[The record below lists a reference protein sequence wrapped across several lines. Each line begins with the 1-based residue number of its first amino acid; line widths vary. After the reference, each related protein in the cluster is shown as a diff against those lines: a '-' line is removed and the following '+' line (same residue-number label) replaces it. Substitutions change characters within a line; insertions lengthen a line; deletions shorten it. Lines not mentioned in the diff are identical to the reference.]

1 MGKKLGI
8 LGAGK
13 VGEALAIGIS
23 QRGLVSAAD
32 MVLSEHNPARRSEVA
47 SKTGFRVIAD
57 CREVARLSDTI
68 IIAVKPKD
76 IGGVLADIAPE
87 LGPSKLLISVAA
99 GVSLELL
106 ESSVPKGTQV
116 IRTMPNMAVAINEGM
131 SVLSPGTSVQPESLE
146 WATELFRSVGRALVL
161 DEQYMDAV
169 TGLSGSGPA
178 YVYVIIE
185 SLADGGLKLGLPRD
199 VAFELAAQTVLGAA
213 KNVLVTGEHP
223 AKLRDQVTTPAGT
236 TIDGV
241 LELEAGGL
249 RLTLINAVVKAAER
263 SAQLIRKSKKP

>member
-1 MGKKLGI
+1 MERRLGI
-8 LGAGK
+8 IGAGK
-13 VGEALAIGIS
+13 VGEALASGIA
-23 QRGLVSAAD
+23 QRGLVEPGAIL
-32 MVLSEHNPARRSEVA
+32 LSDRSEA
-47 SKTGFRVIAD
+47 HRAEIAKKTGFRVVAD
-57 CREVARLSDTI
+57 NREVARSSGTI
-68 IIAVKPKD
+68 ILCVKPKD
-76 IGGVLADIAPE
+76 VEEVLAEISLEISPD
-87 LGPSKLLISVAA
+87 KLLISVAA

-106 ESSVPKGTQV
+106 EAHVPKGSQV
-116 IRTMPNMAVAINEGM
+116 IRTMPNMAVAICEGM
-131 SVLSPGTSVQPESLE
+131 TVLSPGVHVRPESLG
-146 WATELFRSVGRALVL
+146 WAKELFQSVGRALVL

-178 YVYVIIE
+178 YVYIIIE

-213 KNVLVTGEHP
+213 RNVLITGEHP

-236 TIDGV
+236 TIEGV

-263 SAQLIRKSKKP
+263 SAQLLRKPRKS

>member
-1 MGKKLGI
+1 MVRKLGI
-8 LGAGK
+8 IGAGK
-13 VGEALAIGIS
+13 VGEALAVGIA
-23 QRGLVSAAD
+23 QRGLVAAGD
-32 MVLSEHNPARRSEVA
+32 IVLSDPSAPHRAELAA
-47 SKTGFRVIAD
+47 KTGFRVIPD
-57 CREVARLSDTI
+57 NREVVRLSDTI
-68 IIAVKPKD
+68 IVSVKPKD
-76 IGGVLADIAPE
+76 VSEVIAEISAE
-87 LGPSKLLISVAA
+87 LVRPKLLVSVAA

-106 ESSVPKGTQV
+106 ESEAPAGSSV
-116 IRTMPNMAVAINEGM
+116 IRTMPNMAVAIGEGM
-131 SVLSPGTSVQPESLE
+131 TVLSPGRAVSPEQLA

-161 DEQYMDAV
+161 EEQYMDAV

-199 VAFELAAQTVLGAA
+199 VAIELAAQTVLGAA
-213 KNVLVTGEHP
+213 RNVLITGEHP

-236 TIDGV
+236 TIEGI

-263 SAQLIRKSKKP
+263 AAQLLRKPR

>member
-1 MGKKLGI
+1 MGRKLGI
-8 LGAGK
+8 VGAGK
-13 VGEALAIGIS
+13 VGEALAVGIA
-23 QRGLVSAAD
+23 QRGLVAAAD
-32 MVLSEHNPARRSEVA
+32 IVLSDRSETHRA
-47 SKTGFRVIAD
+47 ELEARSGFRVVAD
-57 CREVARLSDTI
+57 NREVARLSETI

-76 IGGVLADIAPE
+76 VEDVVKEISPE
-87 LGPSKLLISVAA
+87 LGRAKLLVSVAA

-106 ESSVPKGTQV
+106 EASAPPGMAV
-116 IRTMPNMAVAINEGM
+116 IRTMPNMAVAIGEGM
-131 SVLSPGTSVQPESLE
+131 TVLSPGAHVSPEQLT

-161 DEQYMDAV
+161 EEQYMDAV

-213 KNVLVTGEHP
+213 RNVLITGEHP
-223 AKLRDQVTTPAGT
+223 AKLKDMVTTPAGT
-236 TIDGV
+236 TIEGI

-263 SAQLIRKSKKP
+263 AAQLIRKTR

>member
-1 MGKKLGI
+1 MGRKLGI
-8 LGAGK
+8 VGAGK
-13 VGEALAIGIS
+13 VGEALAVGVA
-23 QRGLVSAAD
+23 QRGLVAKAD
-32 MVLSEHNPARRSEVA
+32 MILSVRTEAHRAELEAR
-47 SKTGFRVIAD
+47 TGIRTIRD
-57 CREVARLSDTI
+57 NRELARLSDAI
-68 IIAVKPKD
+68 MIAVKPKAMTD
-76 IGGVLADIAPE
+76 VIAEISPE
-87 LGPSKLLISVAA
+87 LKTGKLLISTAA

-106 ESSVPKGTQV
+106 ESAAPGGASV
-116 IRTMPNMAVAINEGM
+116 IRTMPNMAVGIGEGM
-131 SVLSPGTSVQPESLE
+131 TVLSPGAHVSPGDLA

-161 DEQYMDAV
+161 EEQYMDAV

-178 YVYVIIE
+178 YVYIIIE

-213 KNVLVTGEHP
+213 RNVIITGEHP

-236 TIDGV
+236 TIEGI

-263 SAQLIRKSKKP
+263 AAQLLQKAH

>member
-1 MGKKLGI
+1 MGRKLGI
-8 LGAGK
+8 IGAGK
-13 VGEALAIGIS
+13 VGEALGVGIAK
-23 QRGLVSAAD
+23 RGLVAAGD
-32 MVLSEHNPARRSEVA
+32 IVMSDRAGPRLAELEAR
-47 SKTGFRVIAD
+47 TGIRAVSD
-57 CREVARLSDTI
+57 NREAARLSDTVI
-68 IIAVKPKD
+68 ISVKPKD
-76 IGGVLADIAPE
+76 VADVLKEISPE
-87 LGPSKLLISVAA
+87 LGPSKLLVSVAA

-131 SVLSPGTSVQPESLE
+131 SVLSPGASVAPESLA

-161 DEQYMDAV
+161 EEQHMDAV

-213 KNVLVTGEHP
+213 KNVLITGEHP

-249 RLTLINAVVKAAER
+249 RLTLVNAVVKAAER
-263 SAQLIRKSKKP
+263 SAQLLRKPKKP

>member
-1 MGKKLGI
+1 MGRKLGI
-8 LGAGK
+8 VGAGK
-13 VGEALAIGIS
+13 VGEALAIGIA
-23 QRGLVSAAD
+23 QRGLVAAAD
-32 MVLSEHNPARRSEVA
+32 IILSEHNAARRAEVET
-47 SKTGFRVIAD
+47 KTGFKVIPEG
-57 CREVARLSDTI
+57 REVARLSETI

-76 IGGVLADIAPE
+76 VGEVLAEISPE
-87 LGPSKLLISVAA
+87 LGPSKLLVSVAA

-116 IRTMPNMAVAINEGM
+116 IRTMPNMAVAIGEGM
-131 SVLSPGTSVQPESLE
+131 SVLSPGSRVSPESLA

-178 YVYVIIE
+178 YVYIIIE

-263 SAQLIRKSKKP
+263 SAELMQKTKKS